1 MKIDKTI
8 ATNSLTKC
16 KWTWAQRVK
25 HRDQV
30 VKSWVTITQGQCKIL
45 NSDMKVEKADSDEF
59 FLSTI

>member
-1 MKIDKTI
+1 M
-8 ATNSLTKC
+8 
-16 KWTWAQRVK
+16 VK

-30 VKSWVTITQGQCKIL
+30 VKSWVTITQGQCEIL

>member
-16 KWTWAQRVK
+16 IWTWAQMVK

-30 VKSWVTITQGQCKIL
+30 VKSWVTITQGYRVL
-45 NSDMKVEKADSDEF
+45 NR
-59 FLSTI
+59 FLSRR

>member
-1 MKIDKTI
+1 M
-8 ATNSLTKC
+8 
-16 KWTWAQRVK
+16 VK

-30 VKSWVTITQGQCKIL
+30 VESWVTITQGQCKIL